1 MSVEVNGTSFI
12 DIYEDVT
19 THYQWIF
26 STIEDHE
33 KKNLEGISKIRKLFL
48 ASRASNTSE
57 TYLIWISWIII
68 VLDFFWWYNSQ
79 NTLILLIL
87 PASVFFS
94 EAENYK
100 YSLIH
105 RKNLLIPPVVY
116 EYYLI
121 HRKRTFYGIHDYV

>member
-1 MSVEVNGTSFI
+1 MRVEINGTTYL
-12 DIYEDVT
+12 DIYEDVS

-26 STIEDHE
+26 STIEE
-33 KKNLEGISKIRKLFL
+33 YELKYSEVKLSKLRKLFL

-57 TYLIWISWIII
+57 TYLIWIAWIII
-68 VLDFFWWYNSQ
+68 VLDFFWWYSQ

-94 EAENYK
+94 EIENYK

-121 HRKRTFYGIHDYV
+121 YRKRTFYGVYDYV